1 MFDYRG
7 LHDALFLMLYIGAG
21 MLALVAAVYLLL
33 RRRNVFM
40 REYEPEGLTIERPT
54 GEQVRIDRPPV
65 RSSPRLRRW
74 TAAALGTMALS
85 HVWWY
90 GVGQWWLADDRLV
103 RTLLVIMLDHMTL
116 VPLLMGV
123 LLAMLQDRRRPVW
136 PWLLVQ
142 APVAVLGAVGMA
154 QRSWLC
160 GYTLAHWWQL
170 GSIAVFIAYYILA
183 LRQYGRWLLMNY
195 ADLEHKQ
202 VWQSLTLALVVFAI
216 YGLYT
221 SNMGALSREYLSQ
234 VLTVAIVAFLVW
246 RAETLE
252 ELSDGG
258 PP

>member
-7 LHDALFLMLYIGAG
+7 LQDPIFLALYWGAG
-21 MLALVAAVYLLL
+21 MLALLAAVYLLL
-33 RRRNVFM
+33 RRRNWLM
-40 REYEPEGLTIERPT
+40 REYGPGSMTMRT
-54 GEQVRIDRPPV
+54 AAGEVVRYGRAR

-74 TAAALGTMALS
+74 TAAFLLTAALS

-90 GVGQWWLADDRLV
+90 GVGQWCMEDDWLR
-103 RTLLVIMLDHMTL
+103 RTMVVIGLDHSTL

-123 LLAMLQDRRRPVW
+123 LLAMLQDRRRPLW

-142 APVAVLGAVGMA
+142 VPVVTFGVMGIM
-154 QRSWLC
+154 RRDWFY
-160 GYTLAHWWQL
+160 GYTLAHYWQL
-170 GSIAVFIAYYILA
+170 GACAVFTTYYIYA

-202 VWQSLTLALVVFAI
+202 VWQSLAFAVVLFVI
-216 YGLYT
+216 YELYT

-246 RAETLE
+246 RAETLQ
-252 ELSDGG
+252 ELEDSG
-258 PP
+258 

>member
-7 LHDALFLMLYIGAG
+7 LHDALFLMLYIGTGVLA
-21 MLALVAAVYLLL
+21 MLATLYLLL
-33 RRRNVFM
+33 RRRNLFM
-40 REYEPEGLTIERPT
+40 RESTTDGGRMVLAPN
-54 GEQVRIDRPPV
+54 GEAVRLGHAR
-65 RSSPRLRRW
+65 RSCRRLRRW
-74 TAAALGTMALS
+74 TAAALAAMALS

-90 GVGQWWLADDRLV
+90 GVGQWWLADDHLV
-103 RTLLVIMLDHMTL
+103 RTLLVIMLDHSTL

-123 LLAMLQDRRRPVW
+123 LLSMLQDRRRPLW

-142 APVAVLGAVGMA
+142 VPVAVLGAVGMA
-154 QRSWLC
+154 QRSWLL

-202 VWQSLTLALVVFAI
+202 VWQSLALALVFFAI
-216 YGLYT
+216 YELYT

-252 ELSDGG
+252 ELDSG
-258 PP
+258 